1 MILAKPV
8 IANKYWILKE
18 NDEKIGTVEA
28 TGAGTFTVRINND
41 QQEFKTI
48 RTIKNRTKITFEEP
62 PQKKRQKKENTVNGF
77 ATDSTPYNA
86 IYDVQRRL
94 PIYTKKRKS
103 KSWFAAGHY
112 QINTGGIWEN
122 HFCPKLILLQR
133 YEYRGPVHDPAQFMF
148 E

>member
-18 NDEKIGTVEA
+18 NDTKIGSVEA
-28 TGAGTFTVRINND
+28 TNNGAFTVRMYND

-48 RTIKNRTKITFEEP
+48 KTIKNKTQIFFEEP
-62 PQKKRQKKENTVNGF
+62 PVKKKVKKENVVNGF

-94 PIYTKKRKS
+94 PIYTKQKKS
-103 KSWFAAGHY
+103 KSWFAAGWY
-112 QINTGGIWEN
+112 QIGINGHWVTE
-122 HFCPKLILLQR
+122 FCPKLILLQR
-133 YEYRGPVHDPAQFMF
+133 YDYRGPVHQPDEFTFQ
-148 E
+148 

>member
-18 NDEKIGTVEA
+18 NDQKIGAVEA
-28 TGAGTFTVRINND
+28 SDDGFTVRMYND
-41 QQEFKTI
+41 QQQFKTI
-48 RTIKNRTKITFEEP
+48 KTLKNEITIIFEEP
-62 PQKKRQKKENTVNGF
+62 PARKKQNKEHAVNGF
-77 ATDSTPYNA
+77 ATTGTPYNA

-94 PIYTKKRKS
+94 PIYTKKKKS

-112 QINTGGIWEN
+112 QIKINGRWET

-133 YEYRGPVHDPAQFMF
+133 YDYRGPVHMPDAFSFQ
-148 E
+148 

>member
-8 IANKYWILKE
+8 VANKYWILKE

-28 TGAGTFTVRINND
+28 GPGGFVVRMYND
-41 QQEFKTI
+41 AVEFKTI
-48 RTIKNRTKITFEEP
+48 RTITNRTKITFEEP
-62 PQKKRQKKENTVNGF
+62 PVKQKPSKERMVNGF

-103 KSWFAAGHY
+103 KSWFAAGWY
-112 QINTGGIWEN
+112 QVNANGTWTTE
-122 HFCPKLILLQR
+122 FCPKLILLQR
-133 YEYRGPVHDPAQFMF
+133 YEYRGPVHSADAFTFQ
-148 E
+148 

>member
-18 NDEKIGTVEA
+18 NDQKIGAVEA
-28 TGAGTFTVRINND
+28 SSDGFTVRMYND
-41 QQEFKTI
+41 QQQFKTI
-48 RTIKNRTKITFEEP
+48 KTIKNKTRIIFEEP
-62 PQKKRQKKENTVNGF
+62 PEKKKQNKEHAVNGF
-77 ATDSTPYNA
+77 ATGSNPHNA

-94 PIYTKKRKS
+94 PIYTKKKKS

-112 QINTGGIWEN
+112 QIEINGRWET

-133 YEYRGPVHDPAQFMF
+133 YEYRGPAHSADAFSFQ
-148 E
+148 